1 MQLKNKVAIVTGS
14 SRGIGK
20 AIAERFARDGAKVV
34 VNYVR
39 NKKAADAVVEA
50 IRRAKGEAVA
60 VKADVSKKA
69 EAQKLVKA
77 AIKAFGRLDIL
88 VSNAGIVIDRPFIE
102 STDKDWVAAI
112 ENNLHGFYNV
122 CQAALP
128 PMLKQKWGR
137 IIATGS
143 CITEIADFG
152 GNKYSVCTASKG
164 GITAMLRPIAAEVAR
179 QGVTVNAVSPG
190 YIATEM
196 LGEID
201 PAGLE
206 AALGL
211 VPMRCY
217 GKPSEIA
224 AAMAF
229 LASDDAAYITGQVLR
244 VNGGMSIWIASVETE
259 FSARIVARHA
269 DIREDF
275 IHAFLQIEVWR
286 RCRMTQPLF

>member
-20 AIAERFARDGAKVV
+20 AVAERFARDGAKVV
-34 VNYVR
+34 VNYVK
-39 NKKAADAVVEA
+39 NKKAADAVVAGIVKARGTA
-50 IRRAKGEAVA
+50 IAI
-60 VKADVSKKA
+60 KADVSKKA
-69 EAQKLVKA
+69 DARRLING

-88 VSNAGIVIDRPFIE
+88 VSNAGIVLDRPFVD
-102 STDKDWVAAI
+102 STDDDWTAAI

-128 PMLKQKWGR
+128 PMLQQKWGR

-143 CITEIADFG
+143 CITEVADFG
-152 GNKYSVCTASKG
+152 GNKYSVCAASKG
-164 GITAMLRPIAAEVAR
+164 GIVAMLRPIAAEVAC
-179 QGVTVNAVSPG
+179 QGVTVNAFSPG

-211 VPMRCY
+211 VPMRRY
-217 GKPSEIA
+217 GKPEEIA
-224 AAMAF
+224 AAMSF
-229 LASDDAAYITGQVLR
+229 LSSDDAAYITGQVLR
-244 VNGGMSIWIASVETE
+244 VNGGMS
-259 FSARIVARHA
+259 
-269 DIREDF
+269 
-275 IHAFLQIEVWR
+275 
-286 RCRMTQPLF
+286 MGG

>member
-34 VNYVR
+34 VNYVK
-39 NKKAADAVVEA
+39 NKKAADDVVA
-50 IRRAKGEAVA
+50 GIRRAKGEAIA

-69 EAQKLVKA
+69 DAQRLIKA
-77 AIKAFGRLDIL
+77 AIKAYGRLDIL
-88 VSNAGIVIDRPFIE
+88 VSNAGIVIDRPFLA
-102 STDKDWVAAI
+102 STDQDWAAAI

-122 CQAALP
+122 CQAALT
-128 PMLKQKWGR
+128 PMLNQKWGR

-164 GITAMLRPIAAEVAR
+164 GITAMMRPMAAEVAR
-179 QGVTVNAVSPG
+179 EGVTVNAVSPG

-196 LGEID
+196 LGGIY

-211 VPMRCY
+211 VPMRRY
-217 GKPSEIA
+217 GKPAEIA

-244 VNGGMSIWIASVETE
+244 VNGGMS
-259 FSARIVARHA
+259 
-269 DIREDF
+269 
-275 IHAFLQIEVWR
+275 
-286 RCRMTQPLF
+286 MGG

>member
-1 MQLKNKVAIVTGS
+1 MQLEGKVAIVTGS

-34 VNYVR
+34 VNYLR
-39 NKKAADAVVEA
+39 NRKA
-50 IRRAKGEAVA
+50 GEAVA
-60 VKADVSKKA
+60 AGIRKAGGEAVAIKADVSKKG
-69 EAQKLVKA
+69 EAAALIKA

-88 VSNAGIVIDRPFIE
+88 VSNAGIIIDRPFVE
-102 STDKDWVAAI
+102 STDKDWTTAI
-112 ENNLHGFYNV
+112 ETNLQGFFNV
-122 CQAALP
+122 CRAALP

-179 QGVTVNAVSPG
+179 GGVTVNAVSPG

-206 AALGL
+206 AALKL
-211 VPMRCY
+211 VPMRRY

-229 LASDDAAYITGQVLR
+229 LASDDAGYITGQVLR
-244 VNGGMSIWIASVETE
+244 VNGGMS
-259 FSARIVARHA
+259 
-269 DIREDF
+269 
-275 IHAFLQIEVWR
+275 
-286 RCRMTQPLF
+286 MGG